1 MMTYWEIGFDLQFA
15 HLLTTDGA
23 EMSAFRY
30 VKPVTVGSP
39 RSFLSEWQPPSVRF
53 ITDEEGRFTEY
64 PETAEPYLRDNDFTM
79 YEGALVFNA
88 HAVSVL
94 SPLMGSAVE
103 LLPLRCEEGEFW
115 VLNVLRVLDCLDRER
130 SVFTY
135 WQNGKIKGVRE
146 YVFQTGCLEG
156 RTIFRMPE
164 DNYAIIYVSQVFKDL
179 VDEHDLR
186 GLNFRLAPWET
197 QSD

>member
-1 MMTYWEIGFDLQFA
+1 MPFWKISFNSSYA

-23 EMSAFRY
+23 EMAAFRY

-130 SVFTY
+130 TVFTY
-135 WQNGKIKGVRE
+135 FPDGSMKGVIKI
-146 YVFQTGCLEG
+146 FFHAGCLED
-156 RTIFRMPE
+156 RHIFRLPIH
-164 DNYAIIYVSQVFKDL
+164 NYSRIYVSQVFKDL

-186 GLNFRLAPWET
+186 GLRFELAPWET
-197 QSD
+197 QTD